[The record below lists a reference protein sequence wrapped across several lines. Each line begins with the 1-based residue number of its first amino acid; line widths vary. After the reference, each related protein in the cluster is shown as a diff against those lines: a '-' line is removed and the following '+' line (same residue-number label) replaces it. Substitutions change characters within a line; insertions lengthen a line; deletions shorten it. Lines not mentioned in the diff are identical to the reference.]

1 MRSIKNILALSA
13 KELRSLFS
21 DTVLVVLIVFA
32 FTALVHSAATGINN
46 DVNNASVG
54 VIDADQSVLSHR
66 ILDALQQPHFQK
78 PVPVQREEVEELL
91 DKGKLM
97 FVLEFPPNFQRDVE
111 MGREPKVQLL
121 TDATNMAQAGLGQSY
136 IGHIF
141 QNELVDFLKQKDLID
156 EMTPVKSV
164 ATLVFNPNA
173 TDMWPAAVMEVDNMI
188 TMITLVLVGA
198 AVIRERERGTIEH
211 LLVMPVK
218 SAEIVL
224 AKIIAN
230 GLVICT
236 IALLSMHFM
245 VGGLLQVPLL
255 GSLTLFA
262 LGAGL
267 FMFSIASLAVML
279 ATLAPTMPQYSL
291 LMMPVYIIALMFSG
305 SSSPRSNMPET
316 AQWISEYWPT
326 TQFMTLAQN
335 VLLRGAGF
343 DVVWP
348 QMVAMT
354 ISGALFLGFAL
365 FRFRRMLEQQ
375 ANRRPC
381 RCMR

>member
-365 FRFRRMLEQQ
+365 FRFRKMLEQQ
-375 ANRRPC
+375 G
-381 RCMR
+381 

>member
-211 LLVMPVK
+211 LLVMPVN

-255 GSLTLFA
+255 GSLALFA

-375 ANRRPC
+375 G
-381 RCMR
+381 

>member
-375 ANRRPC
+375 G
-381 RCMR
+381 

>member
-291 LMMPVYIIALMFSG
+291 LMMPVFIIALMFSG

-375 ANRRPC
+375 G
-381 RCMR
+381 

>member
-211 LLVMPVK
+211 LLVMPVN

-236 IALLSMHFM
+236 IALLSIHFM

-326 TQFMTLAQN
+326 TQFMTFAQN
-335 VLLRGAGF
+335 ILLRGAGF
-343 DVVWP
+343 EVVWP
-348 QMVAMT
+348 QMVAMI

-375 ANRRPC
+375 G
-381 RCMR
+381 

>member
-78 PVPVQREEVEELL
+78 PVPVRREEVNELL

-326 TQFMTLAQN
+326 TQFITLAQN

-375 ANRRPC
+375 G
-381 RCMR
+381 

>member
-326 TQFMTLAQN
+326 TQFMTFAQN
-335 VLLRGAGF
+335 ILLRGAGF

-365 FRFRRMLEQQ
+365 LRFRRMLEQQ
-375 ANRRPC
+375 G
-381 RCMR
+381 

>member
-78 PVPVQREEVEELL
+78 PVPVRREEVNELL

-365 FRFRRMLEQQ
+365 LRFRRMLEQQ
-375 ANRRPC
+375 G
-381 RCMR
+381 

>member
-211 LLVMPVK
+211 LLVMPVN

-236 IALLSMHFM
+236 IALLSIHFM

-326 TQFMTLAQN
+326 TQFMTFAQN
-335 VLLRGAGF
+335 ILLRGAGF
-343 DVVWP
+343 EVVWP
-348 QMVAMT
+348 QMVAMI

-365 FRFRRMLEQQ
+365 FRFRKMLEQQ
-375 ANRRPC
+375 G
-381 RCMR
+381 

>member
-97 FVLEFPPNFQRDVE
+97 FVLEFPPHFQRDVE

-211 LLVMPVK
+211 LLVMPVN

-255 GSLTLFA
+255 GSLALFA

-326 TQFMTLAQN
+326 TQFMTFAQN
-335 VLLRGAGF
+335 ILLRGAGF
-343 DVVWP
+343 EVVWP
-348 QMVAMT
+348 QMVAMI

-375 ANRRPC
+375 G
-381 RCMR
+381 

>member
-188 TMITLVLVGA
+188 TMIPLVLVGA

-326 TQFMTLAQN
+326 TQFMTFAQN
-335 VLLRGAGF
+335 ILLRGAGF
-343 DVVWP
+343 EVVWP
-348 QMVAMT
+348 QMVAMI

-365 FRFRRMLEQQ
+365 FRFRKMLEQQ
-375 ANRRPC
+375 G
-381 RCMR
+381 

>member
-188 TMITLVLVGA
+188 TMIPLVLVGA

-211 LLVMPVK
+211 LLVMPVN

-326 TQFMTLAQN
+326 TQFMTFAQN
-335 VLLRGAGF
+335 ILLRGAGF
-343 DVVWP
+343 EVVWP
-348 QMVAMT
+348 QMVAMI

-365 FRFRRMLEQQ
+365 FRFRKMLEQQ
-375 ANRRPC
+375 G
-381 RCMR
+381 

>member
-188 TMITLVLVGA
+188 TLIPLVLVGA

-211 LLVMPVK
+211 LLVMPVN

-375 ANRRPC
+375 G
-381 RCMR
+381 

>member
-78 PVPVQREEVEELL
+78 PVPVRREEVNELL

-291 LMMPVYIIALMFSG
+291 LMMPVNIIALMFSG

-326 TQFMTLAQN
+326 TQFMTFAQN
-335 VLLRGAGF
+335 ILLRGAGF

-375 ANRRPC
+375 G
-381 RCMR
+381 

>member
-326 TQFMTLAQN
+326 TQFMTFAQN
-335 VLLRGAGF
+335 ILLRGAGF
-343 DVVWP
+343 EVVWP
-348 QMVAMT
+348 QMVAMI

-375 ANRRPC
+375 G
-381 RCMR
+381 

>member
-32 FTALVHSAATGINN
+32 FTALVHSVATGINN

-188 TMITLVLVGA
+188 TMIPLVLVGA

-211 LLVMPVK
+211 LLVMPVN

-326 TQFMTLAQN
+326 TQFMTFAQN
-335 VLLRGAGF
+335 ILLRGAGF
-343 DVVWP
+343 EVVWP
-348 QMVAMT
+348 QMVAMI

-365 FRFRRMLEQQ
+365 FRFRKMLEQQ
-375 ANRRPC
+375 G
-381 RCMR
+381 

>member
-97 FVLEFPPNFQRDVE
+97 FVLEFPPHFQRDVE

-141 QNELVDFLKQKDLID
+141 QNELVDFLKQKDLVD

-211 LLVMPVK
+211 LLVMPVN

-255 GSLTLFA
+255 GSLALFA

-326 TQFMTLAQN
+326 TQFMTFAQN
-335 VLLRGAGF
+335 ILLRGAGF
-343 DVVWP
+343 EVVWP
-348 QMVAMT
+348 QMVAMI

-375 ANRRPC
+375 G
-381 RCMR
+381 

>member
-211 LLVMPVK
+211 LLVMPVN

-326 TQFMTLAQN
+326 TQFMTFAQN
-335 VLLRGAGF
+335 ILLRGAGF
-343 DVVWP
+343 EVVWP
-348 QMVAMT
+348 QMVAMI

-365 FRFRRMLEQQ
+365 FRFRKMLEQQ
-375 ANRRPC
+375 G
-381 RCMR
+381 

>member
-188 TMITLVLVGA
+188 TMIPLVLVGA

-211 LLVMPVK
+211 LLVMPVN

-326 TQFMTLAQN
+326 TQFITFAQN
-335 VLLRGAGF
+335 ILLRGAGF

-348 QMVAMT
+348 QMAAMT

-365 FRFRRMLEQQ
+365 LRFRKMLEQQ
-375 ANRRPC
+375 G
-381 RCMR
+381 

>member
-32 FTALVHSAATGINN
+32 FTALVHSVATGINN

-211 LLVMPVK
+211 LLVMPVN

-255 GSLTLFA
+255 GSLPLFA

-326 TQFMTLAQN
+326 TQFMTFAQN
-335 VLLRGAGF
+335 ILLRGAGF
-343 DVVWP
+343 EVVWP
-348 QMVAMT
+348 QMVAMI

-365 FRFRRMLEQQ
+365 FRFRKMLEQQ
-375 ANRRPC
+375 G
-381 RCMR
+381 

>member
-211 LLVMPVK
+211 LLVMPVN

-255 GSLTLFA
+255 GSLPLFA

-326 TQFMTLAQN
+326 TQFMTFAQN
-335 VLLRGAGF
+335 ILLRGAGF
-343 DVVWP
+343 EVVWP
-348 QMVAMT
+348 QMVAMI

-365 FRFRRMLEQQ
+365 FRFRKMLEQQ
-375 ANRRPC
+375 G
-381 RCMR
+381 

>member
-32 FTALVHSAATGINN
+32 FTALVHFAATGINN

-78 PVPVQREEVEELL
+78 PVPVRREEVNELL

-173 TDMWPAAVMEVDNMI
+173 TDMWPAAVMEVDHMI

-211 LLVMPVK
+211 LLVMPVN

-236 IALLSMHFM
+236 IALLSMRFM

-326 TQFMTLAQN
+326 TQFMTFAQN
-335 VLLRGAGF
+335 ILLRGAGF
-343 DVVWP
+343 EVVWP

-365 FRFRRMLEQQ
+365 LRFRKMLEQQ
-375 ANRRPC
+375 G
-381 RCMR
+381 

>member
-365 FRFRRMLEQQ
+365 LRFRRMLEQQ
-375 ANRRPC
+375 G
-381 RCMR
+381 

>member
-78 PVPVQREEVEELL
+78 PIPVQREEVEELL

-375 ANRRPC
+375 G
-381 RCMR
+381 

>member
-188 TMITLVLVGA
+188 TLIPLVLVGA

-211 LLVMPVK
+211 LLVMPVN

-326 TQFMTLAQN
+326 TQFMTFAQN
-335 VLLRGAGF
+335 ILLRGAGF
-343 DVVWP
+343 EVVWP
-348 QMVAMT
+348 QMVAMI

-365 FRFRRMLEQQ
+365 FRFRKMLEQQ
-375 ANRRPC
+375 G
-381 RCMR
+381 

>member
-32 FTALVHSAATGINN
+32 FTALVHFAATGINN

-375 ANRRPC
+375 G
-381 RCMR
+381 

>member
-173 TDMWPAAVMEVDNMI
+173 TDMWPAAVMEVDHMI

-211 LLVMPVK
+211 LLVMPVN

-236 IALLSMHFM
+236 IALLSMRFM

-291 LMMPVYIIALMFSG
+291 LMMPVNIIALMFSG

-326 TQFMTLAQN
+326 TQFMTFAQN
-335 VLLRGAGF
+335 ILLRGAGF
-343 DVVWP
+343 EVVWP

-365 FRFRRMLEQQ
+365 LRFRKMLEQQ
-375 ANRRPC
+375 G
-381 RCMR
+381 

>member
-32 FTALVHSAATGINN
+32 FTALVHFAATGINN

-188 TMITLVLVGA
+188 TMIALVLVGA

-211 LLVMPVK
+211 LLVMPVN

-236 IALLSMHFM
+236 IALLSMRFM

-255 GSLTLFA
+255 GSLPLFA

-365 FRFRRMLEQQ
+365 FRFRKMLEQQ
-375 ANRRPC
+375 G
-381 RCMR
+381 

>member
-78 PVPVQREEVEELL
+78 PVPVRREEVNELL

-173 TDMWPAAVMEVDNMI
+173 TDMWPAAVKEVNNMI

-211 LLVMPVK
+211 LLVMPVN

-291 LMMPVYIIALMFSG
+291 LMMPVNIIALMFSG

-326 TQFMTLAQN
+326 TQFMTFAQN
-335 VLLRGAGF
+335 ILLRGAGF
-343 DVVWP
+343 EVVWP
-348 QMVAMT
+348 QMVAMI

-365 FRFRRMLEQQ
+365 FRFRKMLEQQ
-375 ANRRPC
+375 G
-381 RCMR
+381 

>member
-326 TQFMTLAQN
+326 TQFMTFAQN
-335 VLLRGAGF
+335 ILLRGAGF

-375 ANRRPC
+375 G
-381 RCMR
+381 

>member
-1 MRSIKNILALSA
+1 
-13 KELRSLFS
+13 
-21 DTVLVVLIVFA
+21 
-32 FTALVHSAATGINN
+32 
-46 DVNNASVG
+46 
-54 VIDADQSVLSHR
+54 
-66 ILDALQQPHFQK
+66 
-78 PVPVQREEVEELL
+78 
-91 DKGKLM
+91 
-97 FVLEFPPNFQRDVE
+97 
-111 MGREPKVQLL
+111 
-121 TDATNMAQAGLGQSY
+121 
-136 IGHIF
+136 
-141 QNELVDFLKQKDLID
+141 
-156 EMTPVKSV
+156 
-164 ATLVFNPNA
+164 
-173 TDMWPAAVMEVDNMI
+173 
-188 TMITLVLVGA
+188 
-198 AVIRERERGTIEH
+198 
-211 LLVMPVK
+211 VK

-375 ANRRPC
+375 G
-381 RCMR
+381 

>member
-230 GLVICT
+230 GLVVCT

-326 TQFMTLAQN
+326 TQFVTFAQN

-343 DVVWP
+343 EVVWP
-348 QMVAMT
+348 QMVVMT
-354 ISGALFLGFAL
+354 ISGALFLGYAL
-365 FRFRRMLEQQ
+365 LRFRKMLEQQ
-375 ANRRPC
+375 GQAV
-381 RCMR
+381 

>member
-173 TDMWPAAVMEVDNMI
+173 TDMWPAAVKEVNNMI

-218 SAEIVL
+218 STEIVL
-224 AKIIAN
+224 AKVIAN

-236 IALLSMHFM
+236 IALLSMRFM

-326 TQFMTLAQN
+326 TQFMTFAQN
-335 VLLRGAGF
+335 ILLRGAGF
-343 DVVWP
+343 EVVWP

-365 FRFRRMLEQQ
+365 LRFRKMLEQQ
-375 ANRRPC
+375 G
-381 RCMR
+381 

>member
-91 DKGKLM
+91 NKGKLM

-173 TDMWPAAVMEVDNMI
+173 TDMWPAAVKEVNNMI

-218 SAEIVL
+218 STEIVL
-224 AKIIAN
+224 AKVIAN

-236 IALLSMHFM
+236 IALLSMRFM

-326 TQFMTLAQN
+326 TQFMTFAQN
-335 VLLRGAGF
+335 ILLRGAGF
-343 DVVWP
+343 EVVWP

-375 ANRRPC
+375 G
-381 RCMR
+381 

>member
-32 FTALVHSAATGINN
+32 FTALVHFAATGINN

-211 LLVMPVK
+211 LLVMPVN

-375 ANRRPC
+375 G
-381 RCMR
+381 